1 MRKLVTLRTIKEVKD
16 IQGADLIQEFVV
28 DGWSVVSEKGA
39 FKPNDTIIY
48 FECDSFL
55 PETDLRFE
63 KFMKFGQN
71 TFEGQRGHRVKTK
84 RIKGIF
90 SQGIIMPVS
99 AFPEIVNPEF
109 DTDYSELLG
118 IRKYEKQEMTG
129 YQGDTAGDFP
139 YFLVKSDQ
147 PRIQNEL
154 RLFHGDTEELFVG
167 TLKMDG
173 SSITVA
179 YIDLNEHYRF
189 ETPEVICSRNKRLK
203 YQPEVPFEEQ
213 GKFFQGA
220 FNSGLFNKAKA
231 LHDLYGDYFAI
242 QGELVG
248 AGIQG
253 NFEKIE
259 KYQVFAYNIFNIT
272 KKQFVSYELFEE
284 MANAVQLQI
293 VPVIYQKM
301 PILKY
306 SLQEIL
312 KMADGKGLYAPF
324 REGLVWKSLK
334 GNTQFKAISNKY
346 LEKED

>member
-28 DGWSVVSEKGA
+28 DGWSVVSEKGS
-39 FKPNDTIIY
+39 FKPNDNIIY

-99 AFPEIVNPEF
+99 VFPEIVNPEF
-109 DTDYSELLG
+109 DTDYSALLG
-118 IRKYEKQEMTG
+118 VSKYEKQEMTG

-139 YFLVKSDQ
+139 YFLTKSDQ

-213 GKFFQGA
+213 GKFYQGA
-220 FNSGLFNKAKA
+220 FNSGLFDKAKA
-231 LHDLYGDYFAI
+231 LHELYGDYFAI

-272 KKQFVSYELFEE
+272 KKQFVCYELFEE
-284 MANAVQLQI
+284 MAKAVQLQI

-301 PILKY
+301 TVLKF
-306 SLQEIL
+306 SLQDIL
-312 KMADGKGLYAPF
+312 KMADGKGLYALF

-346 LEKED
+346 LEKEN